1 MILIAIC
8 KLVKL
13 KVKYFFIYKDGM
25 MGGKE
30 LRALLSMNI
39 KLLRNRRGWSQAT
52 LAANSSISIPFLS
65 DIERGNKW
73 PYPETLINL
82 AKALDIEVFELFK
95 QKEPIENDITAVL
108 EKCLDDVSITL
119 RQSVELSIE
128 QSLEKIREFYT
139 QKSTITRENQC

>member
-1 MILIAIC
+1 
-8 KLVKL
+8 
-13 KVKYFFIYKDGM
+13 

-30 LRALLSMNI
+30 LRALLSMNL

-52 LAANSSISIPFLS
+52 LAGNSGISIPFLS

-73 PYPETLINL
+73 PYPETLTNL

-95 QKEPIENDITAVL
+95 RKEPIENDITTIL

-119 RQSVELSIE
+119 RQSVGQSIE
-128 QSLEKIREFYT
+128 QSLEKIRGYYT
-139 QKSTITRENQC
+139 SKSIETVSNQFLQEAQ

>member
-1 MILIAIC
+1 MILVDIC
-8 KLVKL
+8 KVVKLLVKL
-13 KVKYFFIYKDGM
+13 FFIYKDGM

-52 LAANSSISIPFLS
+52 LAGNSGISIPFLS

-73 PYPETLINL
+73 PYPETLTNL

-95 QKEPIENDITAVL
+95 QKEPIENGITTIL
-108 EKCLDDVSITL
+108 EK
-119 RQSVELSIE
+119 
-128 QSLEKIREFYT
+128 
-139 QKSTITRENQC
+139 